1 MNAPFHPRSTVED
14 AAIELLQA
22 VTRLRQLRAE
32 SDHVAAALEARWAA
46 NRAARTCASELLP
59 EQASGADPQG
69 EWLPE

>member
-46 NRAARTCASELLP
+46 NRAARVAQSRIP
-59 EQASGADPQG
+59 VQ
-69 EWLPE
+69 